1 MARFAPAVSAQDET
15 LKEMAIELYPLL
27 QQLSQVGDQDLEFAG
42 WKYLLLIIER
52 HMGSERFEEVVN
64 SYMKERGWQ

>member
-1 MARFAPAVSAQDET
+1 MARFAPAVGAQDET

-27 QQLSQVGDQDLEFAG
+27 QLASQAGGDLEFAG

-64 SYMKERGWQ
+64 RYMKERGWQ